1 MLSWARHEPLQ
12 EKALA
17 YGRVSKEMRRN
28 EWPATG
34 SRVTSCGE
42 KTAEVSPLRLM
53 FMVFGD
59 QWDVSEHSLRAA
71 GSSLFWGFKK

>member
-28 EWPATG
+28 EWQATG

-42 KTAEVSPLRLM
+42 KPAKVSAFRGMLIVL
-53 FMVFGD
+53 GD
-59 QWDVSEHSLRAA
+59 QWDVSDHSL
-71 GSSLFWGFKK
+71 